1 MASTFT
7 RENIELFWQ
16 AFQDLKERS
25 KQPVRK
31 QLQFRDKVNTD
42 INYNLFFFNK
52 QLTAIEKIN

>member
-7 RENIELFWQ
+7 RENIEIFWQ

-25 KQPVRK
+25 KLSARR
-31 QLQFRDKVNTD
+31 QLQFRDKANTD
-42 INYNLFFFNK
+42 ISYNLFFFNK